1 MGVVAITSQK
11 QHAGSAAQHTPQ
23 TVWRIH
29 FTRQQEN
36 HIQMQQVKFTMK

>member
-11 QHAGSAAQHTPQ
+11 QHAGSAAEHMPQ

-29 FTRQQEN
+29 FARQQE
-36 HIQMQQVKFTMK
+36 IQTQMQQMKFTIK